1 MSKRRALI
9 VGGSLG
15 GLLAAHLLRS
25 IGWDAVMF
33 ERNAEEL
40 ASRGVGIGTHPQL
53 VAVIRRIGI
62 PFDETMGSRP
72 SKVICLDRS
81 GRIIFEEPTTRTMS
95 GWGRIY
101 RALRDRLPDECYRL
115 GRELVRVEQDAG
127 GVGAVFADGLRERG
141 DLLVGADGFRSTVR
155 EQFLPDLKP
164 KYAGYVAWRG
174 MLDENEVPRDIW
186 EEIFELYAFCLP
198 EGEQMLAYAMP
209 GRNNET
215 QVGKRSYTIVWYH
228 PVHPNVLADMCTDAT
243 GRHHGDSI
251 PPPLIRPD
259 VIAAIKATAHA
270 VIAPQLA
277 RIFERTQPFFN
288 AIFDLES
295 PQIVFGRVALL
306 GDAAFVARPHVGA
319 GVTKAALD
327 AASLAD
333 ALKAAGGDLAGGL
346 AQYQREQQPF
356 GSEIVALGRAQGAYL
371 SGQIKPREQ
380 RTASELTRDI
390 FDVVLAHSNRS
401 DQMRGIVARRGL
413 DAHL

>member
-1 MSKRRALI
+1 MSRPKALI

-25 IGWDAVMF
+25 VGWEAAVF

-53 VAVIRRIGI
+53 VAVIQRIGI
-62 PFDETMGSRP
+62 PFDETMGTRP
-72 SKVICLDRS
+72 SKVVCLDR
-81 GRIIFEEPTTRTMS
+81 GGKIIFEEPTTRTMS

-101 RALRDRLPDECYRL
+101 RALRDRLPDASYRL
-115 GRELVRVEQDAG
+115 GRDVTRVEQDAG
-127 GVGAVFADGLRERG
+127 GVTAVFADGSRERG

-164 KYAGYVAWRG
+164 HYAGYVAWRG
-174 MLDENEVPRDIW
+174 MLDESEIPRDVW
-186 EEIFELYAFCLP
+186 EEIIELYAFCLP

-228 PVHPNVLADMCTDAT
+228 PVHPDELVDLCTDT
-243 GRHHGDSI
+243 SGRFHGNAI

-288 AIFDLES
+288 AIFDFES

-333 ALKAAGGDLAGGL
+333 ALKTAGGDLAAGL

-380 RTASELTRDI
+380 RTAAELTRDI

>member
-9 VGGSLG
+9 GGGSLG
-15 GLLAAHLLRS
+15 GLLSAHLLRS
-25 IGWDAVMF
+25 IGWDAVVF

-72 SKVICLDRS
+72 TKVVCLDR
-81 GRIIFEEPTTRTMS
+81 GGKIIFEEPTTRTMS

-101 RALRDRLPDECYRL
+101 RALRDRLPDDCYHL
-115 GRELVRVEQDAG
+115 GMELVRVEQDAD
-127 GVGAVFADGLRERG
+127 GVSAVFADGSHERG

-155 EQFLPDLKP
+155 EQFLPELKP
-164 KYAGYVAWRG
+164 QYAGYVAWRG
-174 MLDENEVPRDIW
+174 MLDESEVPRDIW

-215 QVGKRSYTIVWYH
+215 QVGRRSYTIVWYH
-228 PVHPNVLADMCTDAT
+228 PVHPDVLADMCTDAT
-243 GRHHGDSI
+243 GRHHGDAI

-333 ALKAAGGDLAGGL
+333 ALKAADGNVGAGL

-380 RTASELTRDI
+380 RTTSELTRDI
-390 FDVVLAHSNRS
+390 VDVVLAHSNRS
-401 DQMRGIVARRGL
+401 DQMHGIVARRGL